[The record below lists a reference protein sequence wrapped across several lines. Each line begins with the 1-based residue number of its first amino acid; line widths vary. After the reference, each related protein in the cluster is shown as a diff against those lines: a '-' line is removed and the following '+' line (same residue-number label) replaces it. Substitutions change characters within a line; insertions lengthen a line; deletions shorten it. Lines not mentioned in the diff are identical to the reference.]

1 MEVFLALKPLS
12 IYCDWL
18 NTMLAAKKVTKVE
31 EHDRISIDIVND
43 QYLEKSLNCV
53 TCKRVHKL
61 IKSRKKLIF

>member
-1 MEVFLALKPLS
+1 MEVFLTLKPLS
-12 IYCDWL
+12 TYCDWL
-18 NTMLAAKKVTKVE
+18 NTMLAANKVTMVE

-43 QYLEKSLNCV
+43 QYLEKSIKCG